1 MSDNDYSSAK
11 IQTGMTVSPR
21 RGKQA
26 DSHADSPVLASSRRT
41 NASRAYQE
49 IKQRI
54 LDNTYMAGSSV
65 SIQALEDFLN
75 ISRTPIRDALIRL
88 EKERLVELVPH
99 HGFRVLPIAVSEMH
113 EIYQIVSALE
123 VLAVELLMQHG
134 ISPEELDELDTSVVA
149 LEQALQSDDRSAWAQ
164 SDELFHAKLIA
175 LSGNARLV
183 ETVRQFQEQT
193 QRVREITLRL
203 RPKPDEST
211 QAHRDLISA
220 IRNGD
225 VAGACALHRAQRL
238 RSRGELEEILGTL
251 NVRHL

>member
-1 MSDNDYSSAK
+1 
-11 IQTGMTVSPR
+11 MTVSPHR
-21 RGKQA
+21 SKQA
-26 DSHADSPVLASSRRT
+26 DPKAAVPVAASSRQT
-41 NASRAYQE
+41 GASRAYQE

-54 LDNTYMAGSSV
+54 LDNTYGAGSSV
-65 SIQALEDFLN
+65 SVQALEDLLN

-123 VLAVELLMQHG
+123 VLAIELLIENE
-134 ISPEELDELDTSVVA
+134 ISPEDLGELNAVVVA
-149 LEQALQSDDRSAWAQ
+149 LEQALQTDDRQAWAR

-175 LSGNARLV
+175 LSGNTRLI
-183 ETVRQFQEQT
+183 ETVRQFREQT

-203 RPKPDEST
+203 RQKPVHST

-220 IRNGD
+220 IQDGD
-225 VAGACALHRAQRL
+225 VGRARALHHAQRQ
-238 RSRGELEEILGTL
+238 RSRRELEDVLGML
-251 NVRHL
+251 NIRHL